1 MIKSKIIQLFI
12 AGTAGLLISCSIEN
26 NENSDQTI
34 NELKDGQQVIL
45 KKIASLEKSVA
56 NLAVASKNKPAADN
70 KKQQPPKADPNK
82 VYNIEIGDKIAEMIS
97 SNNENEKQIKSY
109 YMKEIGRAS
118 CRERV

>member
-1 MIKSKIIQLFI
+1 MIKSKVIKLFI
-12 AGTAGLLISCSIEN
+12 IGLAGTLISCNIEN

-56 NLAVASKNKPAADN
+56 NLAVASKNKPASDN

-82 VYNIEIGDKIAEMIS
+82 VYNIEIGDS
-97 SNNENEKQIKSY
+97 FT
-109 YMKEIGRAS
+109 IGPKDAKVTII
-118 CRERV
+118 EWMDFQ

>member
-1 MIKSKIIQLFI
+1 MIKSKMTRLFI

-56 NLAVASKNKPAADN
+56 NLALANKNKPAKND
-70 KKQQPPKADPNK
+70 KKQQPPQADPNK
-82 VYNIEIGDKIAEMIS
+82 VYNIEIGDS
-97 SNNENEKQIKSY
+97 FT
-109 YMKEIGRAS
+109 IGPKDAKVTII
-118 CRERV
+118 EWMDFQ

>member
-1 MIKSKIIQLFI
+1 MIKSKITRLFI

-70 KKQQPPKADPNK
+70 KKQQPPQADPNK
-82 VYNIEIGDKIAEMIS
+82 VYNIEIGDS
-97 SNNENEKQIKSY
+97 FT
-109 YMKEIGRAS
+109 IGPKNAKVTIV
-118 CRERV
+118 EWMDFQ

>member
-1 MIKSKIIQLFI
+1 MIKSKITRLFI

-82 VYNIEIGDKIAEMIS
+82 VYNVEIGDSFSMGPKNAKVTIIEWMDF
-97 SNNENEKQIKSY
+97 Q
-109 YMKEIGRAS
+109 
-118 CRERV
+118 